1 MTSSIR
7 FAAISALDVE
17 PVDCFAVYEGLAA
30 KIRRSYD
37 GLAGILN
44 RLDGA
49 PGDRLH
55 GVLWIAPQVLTTAPG
70 YCWLNAAY
78 GAIAGNDAT
87 SLRTL
92 LRQFSRFEAAAAVSA
107 RSEFEGAFPFDAP
120 VSLPG
125 TGLVVHTTSGALS
138 VRAGDPGAASWA
150 SPNAGSL
157 VVDGHDPILRS
168 PRSTSQ
174 FELAEPSQ
182 EISSR
187 GAEELL
193 AARQLADQVVP
204 GLFDRYITDVVPLV
218 AEPGIAHAGTDD
230 AAPWAVYLSFEREP
244 SDLIAALAHEESH
257 ALVQTLAKLVPDLLP
272 DSDLDMPVPWKL
284 GVRRS
289 LSGVL
294 HGLIAFGRAA
304 TVRSR
309 LARLGG
315 DSPANAEALER
326 ERAWVEGVTSAL
338 LEGALGPL
346 PDGLDTWLQDNLT
359 SMDSLATEPHHQDTD
374 VLARDGGGSDF
385 GWRLLAG
392 EPLRRTASEFYPQVQ
407 RLRWTRGVPGYPDQD
422 RGELVGRDHPL
433 LSEDVPGLIERE
445 WGTRTE
451 LAGVKVHRL
460 RTGDQIR
467 PHTDAMHDNLTHRLV
482 LGVTP
487 YDLRSGELRL
497 LASNHQPVFSTQPQ
511 FGQALL
517 FQLADPSYHE
527 VTENRSVYPRL
538 TVIASYRSRQ

>member
-1 MTSSIR
+1 MTTGIR
-7 FAAISALDVE
+7 FAGIAALDVD

-37 GLAGILN
+37 GLSDVLN
-44 RLDGA
+44 KLEDA
-49 PGDRLH
+49 PGDRLRS
-55 GVLWIAPQVLTTAPG
+55 VLGMAPQVLTTAAG

-78 GAIAGNDAT
+78 GAIAGNDPVG
-87 SLRTL
+87 LRTL
-92 LRQFSRFEAAAAVSA
+92 LQQFSRFEAAAAVS
-107 RSEFEGAFPFDAP
+107 SCGEFVGAFPFVDP

-125 TGLVVHTTSGALS
+125 VGLVVHAAEGSLS
-138 VRAGDPGAASWA
+138 VRAGEPRAASWI
-150 SPNAGSL
+150 SPVAGSL
-157 VVDGHDPILRS
+157 VVDGHEPILRS
-168 PRSTSQ
+168 PRSMSQ
-174 FELAEPSQ
+174 FTLAEPSTTAAK
-182 EISSR
+182 R

-193 AARQLADQVVP
+193 AAREFADKIVP
-204 GLFDRYITDVVPLV
+204 GLFSRYLTDVVPLV

-230 AAPWAVYLSFEREP
+230 AAPWAVYLSFERDP
-244 SDLIAALAHEESH
+244 ADLLAALAHEESH

-272 DSDLDMPVPWKL
+272 DSERDMPVPWKP

-309 LARLGG
+309 AARLGW

-326 ERAWVEGVTSAL
+326 EHQWVASVTSAL
-338 LEGALGPL
+338 LDGTLGPL
-346 PDGLDTWLQDNLT
+346 PEGLDGWLQENVG
-359 SMDSLATEPHHQDTD
+359 SIDSLAPKARPGID
-374 VLARDGGGSDF
+374 VLARDGGDSDF
-385 GWRLLAG
+385 GWRLLSGASLGAAAG
-392 EPLRRTASEFYPQVQ
+392 EIYPQVA
-407 RLRWTRGVPGYPDQD
+407 RLRWSRGVSGYPDQD
-422 RGELVGRDHPL
+422 RGELEGPGHSVL
-433 LSEDVPGLIERE
+433 VEDIPGLIERE

-460 RTGDQIR
+460 RTGDHIR
-467 PHTDAMHDNLTHRLV
+467 PHTDAMHDDLTHRLV

-497 LASNHQPVFSTQPQ
+497 LADSQRPVISSQPQ
-511 FGQALL
+511 FGQAVL

-538 TVIASYRSRQ
+538 TVIASYRLRR